1 MVVLKQTD
9 QTGFQLN
16 EKAPLRRGAIAGIVG
31 FVIIISFILFTLSSS
46 DIEEN
51 WFHFWFQKNLISTDP
66 NLRVAFIADQS
77 LNGRA
82 VLLLIK
88 SEGADM
94 VLHQGDFDYTN
105 NPDEWYSMISNVLGD
120 DFPYF
125 ATGGGHDII
134 KWSEYQFLLYDRLN
148 KIPGAECIGVLG
160 EKSSCTYKGLF
171 FILASPGILLSDRDV
186 FEKRAEESGFSLVE
200 LDGYSYDSF
209 IENQLN
215 NNDHI
220 WRVCS
225 WARNMESMQVGDKG
239 DATGWEVYNKCKDG
253 GAIIATGHSHSYAR
267 TKTLIDMEKQI
278 VDTQWPEPNNLRVK
292 EGATFVFVSALGGHP
307 NLAEDIPIQTRCLPT
322 TYPYGCN
329 GEWASI
335 YTASQDATYGAL
347 FCTFNVDGQP
357 NKAHCYF
364 KNIDGVVIDEFTI
377 TSFVR
382 TDHT

>member
-1 MVVLKQTD
+1 LVVLKQTD

-16 EKAPLRRGAIAGIVG
+16 ENAPLRRGAIAGIVG

-77 LNGRA
+77 LNGGA
-82 VLLLIK
+82 VLNLIK

-94 VLHQGDFDYTN
+94 VLHQGDFDYVN
-105 NPDEWYSMISNVLGD
+105 DHSQWNEMISNVLGD

-125 ATGGGHDII
+125 ATVGGHDII
-134 KWSEYQFLLYDRLN
+134 KWNEYQPLLYDRLN
-148 KIPGAECIGVLG
+148 KIPGAKCIGDLG
-160 EKSSCTYKGLF
+160 IKSSCTYKGLF
-171 FILASPGILLSDRDV
+171 FILASPGIQLLDRDV
-186 FEKRAEESGFSLVE
+186 SG
-200 LDGYSYDSF
+200 YDSF

-278 VDTQWPEPNNLRVK
+278 VDTQWPEPNRLRVK
-292 EGATFVFVSALGGHP
+292 EGATFVFVSGLGG
-307 NLAEDIPIQTRCLPT
+307 ESIPIQTRCLPT

>member
-278 VDTQWPEPNNLRVK
+278 VDTQWPEPNRLRVK
-292 EGATFVFVSALGGHP
+292 EGATFVFVSGLGG
-307 NLAEDIPIQTRCLPT
+307 ESIPSQTRCFPT

-329 GEWASI
+329 EEWASI

>member
-16 EKAPLRRGAIAGIVG
+16 ENAPLRRGAIAGIVG

-51 WFHFWFQKNLISTDP
+51 LISTDP

-77 LNGRA
+77 LNGGA
-82 VLLLIK
+82 VLNLIK
-88 SEGADM
+88 AEGADM
-94 VLHQGDFDYTN
+94 VLHQGDFDYVN
-105 NPDEWYSMISNVLGD
+105 DHSQWNEMISNVLGD

-125 ATGGGHDII
+125 ATVGGHDII
-134 KWSEYQFLLYDRLN
+134 KWNEYQPLLYDRLN
-148 KIPGAECIGVLG
+148 KIPDAECIGDLG
-160 EKSSCTYKGLF
+160 IKSSCTYKGLF
-171 FILASPGILLSDRDV
+171 FILASPGIQLLDRDV
-186 FEKRAEESGFSLVE
+186 SG
-200 LDGYSYDSF
+200 YDSF

-278 VDTQWPEPNNLRVK
+278 VDTQWPEPNRLRVK
-292 EGATFVFVSALGGHP
+292 EGATFVFVSGLGG
-307 NLAEDIPIQTRCLPT
+307 ESISSQTRCLPT

-329 GEWASI
+329 EEWASI

>member
-1 MVVLKQTD
+1 MKQID

-16 EKAPLRRGAIAGIVG
+16 EKAPLRRGAIAGIIG

-51 WFHFWFQKNLISTDP
+51 LISTDP

-77 LNGRA
+77 LSPDAIA
-82 VLLLIK
+82 VLNLIK
-88 SEGADM
+88 AEEADM
-94 VLHQGDFDYTN
+94 VLHQGDFDYVH
-105 NPDEWYSMISNVLGD
+105 DHFGWYEMISNVLGN

-125 ATGGGHDII
+125 ATVGGHDII
-134 KWSEYQFLLYDRLN
+134 NWNEYQPLLYDRLN
-148 KIPGAECIGVLG
+148 KIPDAECIGDLG
-160 EKSSCTYKGLF
+160 IKSSCTYKGLF
-171 FILASPGILLSDRDV
+171 FILVSPSIQLLDRDV
-186 FEKRAEESGFSLVE
+186 SG
-200 LDGYSYDSF
+200 YDSF

-215 NNDHI
+215 SNDHI

-225 WARNMESMQVGDKG
+225 WARNMEPMQVGNKG
-239 DATGWEVYNKCKDG
+239 NATGWEVYNNCKDG

-278 VDTQWPEPNNLRVK
+278 VDTQWPEPNKLRVK
-292 EGATFVFVSALGGHP
+292 EGATFVFVSGLGG
-307 NLAEDIPIQTRCLPT
+307 ESIPSQTRCFPT
-322 TYPYGCN
+322 SYPYGCN
-329 GEWASI
+329 EEWASI